1 MFFDRGKGVS
11 VIAVEV
17 VQTTLAVII
26 GLFVLR
32 MFQKLLTARNG
43 GQSRVAAALEFLLG
57 P

>member
-1 MFFDRGKGVS
+1 M
-11 VIAVEV
+11 IAVEV